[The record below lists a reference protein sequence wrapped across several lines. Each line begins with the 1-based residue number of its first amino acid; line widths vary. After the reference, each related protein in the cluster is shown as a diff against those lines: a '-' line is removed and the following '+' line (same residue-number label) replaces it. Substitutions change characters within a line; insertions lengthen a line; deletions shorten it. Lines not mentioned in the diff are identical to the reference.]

1 MTFNEFF
8 KNNKTIIVVIL
19 LLIIAFIIYRYY
31 LQQINIRKSLH
42 IAGIER
48 KLSNLESDIGI
59 TPTFTSV
66 TPISLSPS
74 APSIQ
79 PLSPSIQ
86 PLSPSIQPL
95 SPSIQP
101 LSPSIQPLS
110 PSPLSIQ
117 PSPTP
122 FIHGE
127 TLHKVCLDQVTQKRI
142 TDEISKKLN
151 EINMCDCRQT
161 CAAMFNSQNNQLP
174 ISS

>member
-86 PLSPSIQPL
+86 PLSPS
-95 SPSIQP
+95 
-101 LSPSIQPLS
+101 
-110 PSPLSIQ
+110 PLSIQ